1 MNEDTEKRD
10 TGQSPGRERF
20 DTEDHPV
27 RPIWDE
33 LDDMIKDYLERISEL
48 GGWRR

>member
-10 TGQSPGRERF
+10 TGQSPVRERF
-20 DTEDHPV
+20 GDEDHPV

-33 LDDMIKDYLERISEL
+33 LDDMIKDYLEKLVEFGRWS
-48 GGWRR
+48 R